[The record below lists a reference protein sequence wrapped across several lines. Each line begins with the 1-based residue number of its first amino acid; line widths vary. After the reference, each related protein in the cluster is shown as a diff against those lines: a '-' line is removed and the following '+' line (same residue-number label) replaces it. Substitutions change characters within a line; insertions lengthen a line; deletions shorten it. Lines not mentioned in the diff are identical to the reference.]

1 MNDEGTHA
9 RERFITR
16 MQQIAVGARLEFH
29 GRIFTVL
36 KQKRWETS
44 VDLTLRCAH
53 RTIKVP
59 VMICHTGPVLSE
71 SRLCFIAHAPSQL
84 ELMP

>member
-9 RERFITR
+9 RERFITN

-29 GRIFTVL
+29 GRIFSVL
-36 KQKRWETS
+36 KQKQWATS
-44 VDLTLRCAH
+44 VDLTLRCGH

-59 VMICHTGPVLSE
+59 VMLCHTGPSLSE
-71 SRLCFIAHAPSQL
+71 SRLRFVAHAPSQR
-84 ELMP
+84 ELIA